1 MTKENQGR
9 LFGVAVAGV
18 VLGPAVATR
27 FGPPPA
33 LVAQAVT
40 VTAIVLALLVVAV
53 AGKGWRRILTT
64 DRPTLLALALYGAA
78 AIQGTAVAL
87 ARGNDTALVAGQFLS
102 MALLPMGAAAALGL
116 LRQGGWRPFATGL
129 VAAAGA
135 GGLFQLIMT
144 LPTAINGPLGFR
156 LMMPNAG
163 SFSGVAP
170 LVLFLA
176 GALARGRGRRARA
189 LLWAVGAVMAAI
201 ILGTGIRS
209 QWLVLPAGVAAY
221 AALAAGRAR
230 LLSRR
235 TIAIVAPVV
244 LVLGAGAI
252 FTTWWWFKPRPTLAR
267 EAPAS
272 GVAGPGEPIVF
283 ALPGGVRGA
292 VRVEGT
298 LTCRAPGYV
307 LLGAQGPSAGGPID
321 QIGVA
326 GAVAAQFQMVVAP
339 RPGAARLALE
349 FNDPQSLGCTASR
362 LTAVELWPPLL
373 ARSVA
378 RLAALVHRP
387 PDPGAGTAPEAFA
400 QDASIAFRLRETRA
414 IAREIRNSAWPT
426 RILGH
431 GLGAT
436 YSIDTLGYDSRGHVE
451 SFKNPN
457 YIHNFYLF
465 LPFKLGLFGAVEVL
479 AALGIWVWVA
489 VAGARARPVGTADRL
504 FFAGAAAS
512 WITYIL
518 WSAAAP
524 EILDFRMAPI
534 WGMLAAATAAARRS
548 GTLAA
553 QKRDAGARAEDM

>member
-1 MTKENQGR
+1 MTKDIQGR
-9 LFGVAVAGV
+9 LVGVGVAAVA
-18 VLGPAVATR
+18 LGPGLVAR
-27 FGPPPA
+27 LASPPA
-33 LVAQAVT
+33 LVAQAAT
-40 VTAIVLALLVVAV
+40 VTAIVLALLGVAV
-53 AGKGWRRILTT
+53 AGKGWRQVLNT

-78 AIQGTAVAL
+78 AIQGAAVAL
-87 ARGNDTALVAGQFLS
+87 VRGNEPALIAGQFLS
-102 MALLPMGAAAALGL
+102 MILLPLGAAGALGL
-116 LRQGGWRPFATGL
+116 LRRGGWQPFATGL

-135 GGLFQLIMT
+135 GGLVQLIMT

-156 LMMPNAG
+156 LMLPNAG
-163 SFSGVAP
+163 TFAGVAP
-170 LVLFLA
+170 LAFFLA
-176 GALARGRGRRARA
+176 GALARGRGRRARF
-189 LLWAVGAVMAAI
+189 LLWAVGAVMLSI

-209 QWLVLPAGVAAY
+209 QWLVLPAGIAAY
-221 AALAAGRAR
+221 AVLAAGRAR

-235 TIAIVAPVV
+235 TIAIIAPVV

-252 FTTWWWFKPRPTLAR
+252 FTTWWWFKPRPTLAP

-272 GVAGPGEPIVF
+272 GIARPGEPIAF

-292 VRVEGT
+292 IRVEGM
-298 LTCRAPGYV
+298 LTCQAPGYV
-307 LLGAQGPSAGGPID
+307 YLGAQGPSGGGPID

-326 GAVAAQFQMVVAP
+326 GAVAAEFQMIVVP

-387 PDPGAGTAPEAFA
+387 PDPGAGAEPEAFA

-414 IAREIRNSAWPT
+414 IATAIWRSAWPLQF
-426 RILGH
+426 LGH
-431 GLGAT
+431 GLGAR
-436 YSIDTLGYDSRGHVE
+436 YAIDTLGYDSHGQVQR
-451 SFKNPN
+451 FANPN

-465 LPFKLGLFGAVEVL
+465 LPFKLGLVGTVEVL
-479 AALGIWVWVA
+479 AALAIFVCVA
-489 VAGARARPVGTADRL
+489 AKGARERPVGTADRL

-512 WITYIL
+512 WVTYIL

-524 EILDFRMAPI
+524 EILDFRMAAI
-534 WGMLAAATAAARRS
+534 WGMLAAATAAGRECWDS
-548 GTLAA
+548 HPIGS
-553 QKRDAGARAEDM
+553 